1 MKKVSDVQF
10 SELKI
15 GDSVQST
22 NGIIG
27 EIIKLINGGDKII
40 DSDCDRYDTI
50 TIRWATGD
58 YSHLH
63 HAEAYKLKLLEQEKE
78 ELLSFLS
85 GDSLSFDSMQ
95 SRWQ

>member
-15 GDSVQST
+15 GDKVQSN

-27 EIIKLINGGDKII
+27 EIIKLINSGDKII
-40 DSDCDRYDTI
+40 CSDFVRYDTI
-50 TIRWATGD
+50 TIRWTTGD

-63 HAEAYKLKLLEQEKE
+63 QARAYKLKLLEQENE

-85 GDSLSFDSMQ
+85 GDSFSFDSMQ

>member
-1 MKKVSDVQF
+1 MRKVSDVQF
-10 SELKI
+10 SQLKI
-15 GDSVQST
+15 GDNVQSN

-27 EIIKLINGGDKII
+27 EIAKLINGSDKITG
-40 DSDCDRYDTI
+40 SGCAQYDTI

-63 HAEAYKLKLLEQEKE
+63 HVEAHKLKLLEQEKE

-85 GDSLSFDSMQ
+85 SDSFSFDSMQ